1 MLKKMSYALFGIGA
15 LGFAGGYWLIDHV
28 LPYAIL
34 QPQRN
39 TPSIT
44 PADYGLNY
52 EHLRLPVEDTIEL
65 DAYYIPNP
73 DQARANLIMLHGIG
87 SCKEVYLG
95 IVPELIKLGYNVLLW
110 DQRAHGR
117 SGGRFTTYGAKE
129 KLDVSKGV
137 DWLAGRAPG
146 VPTGIY
152 GNSMGGAV
160 ALQSL
165 AHDERLRFGL
175 IESTFTN
182 LPEITQAYG
191 ERLSGLPLP
200 RWLTDRVLNRAGE
213 IAGFAPFEIRP
224 VDAAVD
230 ITQPVQL
237 IHGDGDLNISVSHA
251 HLLFAA
257 LGSADKDLHIVP
269 GGDHADLWEVGGNR
283 YKEVYFGFLRRVV
296 EAQN

>member
-1 MLKKMSYALFGIGA
+1 MLKKMAYALFGISA
-15 LGFAGGYWLIDHV
+15 LGVAGGYALTDHV

-34 QPQRN
+34 QPQRRVVS
-39 TPSIT
+39 TT
-44 PADYGLNY
+44 PADYGLAY
-52 EHLRLPVEDTIEL
+52 EHVRLPVEDTIEL
-65 DAYYIPNP
+65 DAFYIPTP
-73 DQARANLIMLHGIG
+73 GQARANLIMLHGIG

-95 IVPELIKLGYNVLLW
+95 IVPELSKMGYNVLLW
-110 DQRAHGR
+110 DQRAHGK
-117 SGGRFTTYGAKE
+117 SGGRYTTYGAKE

-137 DWLAGRAPG
+137 DWLAERAPN

-165 AHDERLRFGL
+165 AHDRRLRFGL

-191 ERLSGLPLP
+191 KRLSGLPLP
-200 RWLTDRVLNRAGE
+200 RWLTNRVLRRGGE

-224 VDAAVD
+224 VDAAVA

-237 IHGDGDLNISVSHA
+237 IHGDADLNINVSHA

-269 GGDHADLWEVGGNR
+269 GGDHADLWEVGGNS
-283 YKEVYFGFLRRVV
+283 YKDVYFGFLRRMVS
-296 EAQN
+296 E